1 MTSAEDLPVHLKE
14 LALIEG
20 YLVCR
25 LRRVMVLVNELVL
38 QHAVL
43 VQDLVI
49 DLLVEEAHGVVRIFA
64 ALVSHGRLVALLLL

>member
-1 MTSAEDLPVHLKE
+1 MTSTEDLPVHLKE

-20 YLVCR
+20 YLVRR

-49 DLLVEEAHGVVRIFA
+49 DLLV
-64 ALVSHGRLVALLLL
+64 

>member
-1 MTSAEDLPVHLKE
+1 MTSTEDLPVHLKE

-20 YLVCR
+20 YLVRR

-38 QHAVL
+38 QHAVF

-49 DLLVEEAHGVVRIFA
+49 DLLVEESHGVVRIFA
-64 ALVSHGRLVALLLL
+64 ALVSHGSLVALLLL